1 TLKTFHFDPEKL
13 FITSSLEKDP
23 NVPTSGLDF
32 TVVALKEKSIENETL
47 ITEISHATL
56 DETLGKIVE
65 GENCVV
71 IQHPQGDYKKIVL
84 KDIRMLTLSEDF
96 LIYESDTL
104 PGSSGAMVVGLGTG
118 EVVA

>member
-1 TLKTFHFDPEKL
+1 KLVEHSFIQFNYELNDQGLPRTVKTYHFDPEKL

-23 NVPTSGLDF
+23 NDATSGLDF
-32 TVVALKEKSIENETL
+32 TVVAVKEKSIENETP

-84 KDIRMLTLSEDF
+84 KDIRMLTLSD
-96 LIYESDTL
+96 D
-104 PGSSGAMVVGLGTG
+104 
-118 EVVA
+118 